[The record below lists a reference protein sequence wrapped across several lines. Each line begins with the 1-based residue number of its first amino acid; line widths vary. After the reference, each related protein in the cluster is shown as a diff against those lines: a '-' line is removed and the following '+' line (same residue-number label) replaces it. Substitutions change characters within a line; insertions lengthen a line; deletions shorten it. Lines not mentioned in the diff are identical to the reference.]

1 MYAHRKPYRM
11 ATRLVLALVLSALT
25 GFGWVVPQVAAGL
38 SCTHACCTISSE
50 SHQPHSHV
58 RISGLSH
65 PSCCAKMP
73 SKPCRLCEFDELP
86 DVSVAL
92 HSAPFHENSTATDL
106 SAAQRHS
113 LPETARRDSGDRIA
127 AASDRGSP
135 PLYIQT
141 LTLLI

>member
-1 MYAHRKPYRM
+1 MYVHRQPYRM
-11 ATRLVLALVLSALT
+11 ATRIALALVMSALT

-50 SHQPHSHV
+50 SHQTHSHV
-58 RISGLSH
+58 RISGLSQ

-73 SKPCRLCEFDELP
+73 SKPCQLCEFDELP
-86 DVSVAL
+86 EVSVAL
-92 HSAPFHENSTATDL
+92 HSAPSHENPTATGL
-106 SAAQRHS
+106 SAVQRHP
-113 LPETARRDSGDRIA
+113 LPETARWAAGDRSA

-135 PLYIQT
+135 PLYLQT